1 MDLILEK
8 SRDMK
13 ATKSAVWKVL
23 TDPTYIK
30 DWLGVEIENG
40 LERRECNHF
49 FIFMGRKELYR

>member
-8 SRDMK
+8 R
-13 ATKSAVWKVL
+13 KVL